1 MDDLL
6 EALFEVIIEIVFEGL
21 SGTAKSKRVPLPL
34 RILAALLL
42 LIIVAG
48 VVGLIVFCGIIL
60 IKDYSVIAGVVIL
73 AVAAV
78 LCGGLVWKFIK
89 TFRDRQNR

>member
-6 EALFEVIIEIVFEGL
+6 EALFEILIEIIFEGL
-21 SGTAKSKRVPLPL
+21 SGTAKGRRVPLPV
-34 RILAALLL
+34 RILCALLL
-42 LIIVAG
+42 VSFVAA

-78 LCGGLVWKFIK
+78 LCGGLVWKFVK
-89 TFRDRQNR
+89 TYRDHQG